1 MALCRSCLDL
11 LIPNIILNVNLQ
23 KMADTPEEIKK
34 HLKLYW
40 KVGYALLFCTAL
52 TVGVTYIPVIGDNI
66 WLGLG
71 IATFKA
77 GLVALIF
84 MHLNSEKSLIYKVL
98 LYTVFF
104 AIGMIFLTLLAMY
117 DPILSPFNR

>member
-34 HLKLYW
+34 DLKLYW

-84 MHLNSEKSLIYKVL
+84 MHLYTEKSLIKKVL

-104 AIGMIFLTLLAMY
+104 AIGMMFLTLLAMY
-117 DPILSPFNR
+117 DPIISPFNR

>member
-1 MALCRSCLDL
+1 MLPKSIKIINWYVLINFLFANKRSKQKDL
-11 LIPNIILNVNLQ
+11 
-23 KMADTPEEIKK
+23 KK
-34 HLKLYW
+34 YW
-40 KVGYALLFCTAL
+40 KVGWALLFCTAL

-77 GLVALIF
+77 CLVAFIF
-84 MHLNSEKSLIYKVL
+84 MHLSNEKSLIYKVL

-104 AIGMIFLTLLAMY
+104 AIGMMFLTLLAMY

>member
-11 LIPNIILNVNLQ
+11 PIPNIILNVNLQ

-77 GLVALIF
+77 CLVAFIF
-84 MHLNSEKSLIYKVL
+84 MHLSNEKSLIYKVL

-104 AIGMIFLTLLAMY
+104 AIGMMFLTLLAMY

>member
-1 MALCRSCLDL
+1 
-11 LIPNIILNVNLQ
+11 
-23 KMADTPEEIKK
+23 MADTPEEIKK

-40 KVGYALLFCTAL
+40 KVGYVLLFCTVL

-84 MHLNSEKSLIYKVL
+84 MHLNSEKSMIYKVL

-104 AIGMIFLTLLAMY
+104 AIGMMFLTLLALY
-117 DPILSPFNR
+117 DPIISPFNR

>member
-1 MALCRSCLDL
+1 
-11 LIPNIILNVNLQ
+11 
-23 KMADTPEEIKK
+23 MADTPEEIQKDLKK
-34 HLKLYW
+34 YW
-40 KVGYALLFCTAL
+40 KVGWALLFCTAL

-84 MHLNSEKSLIYKVL
+84 MHLYSEKSLIKKVL
-98 LYTVFF
+98 IYTVFF
-104 AIGMIFLTLLAMY
+104 AIGMMFLTLLAMY
-117 DPILSPFNR
+117 DPIISPFNR